1 MFFGFARCLGHWNWW
16 FLHRVIGSLSVANH
30 FYYFLFTNLD
40 ADDFGG
46 LYLFAGPRAI
56 LECYEGRTIEPLQI
70 PCYVLD
76 VAYEGF
82 LLKPL
87 DKILKDR
94 NPFFPYGHSFRHSIL
109 DRIIGENDPCKL
121 ASLGLVMDAYVMIS
135 LGQHCGSST
144 AQLDLYNKTSKLPLQ
159 LHRSR
164 LSSLF
169 QIGISQKD
177 FWSSIFIC
185 ISKETYGR
193 TEQRVSA
200 AVFRPSTSLQSWERW
215 SIIIKILIG
224 QKKGGHAI
232 YVSPRSSRIC
242 SLRGGW
248 RERRKV
254 GRHLSLRRNPMAYY

>member
-40 ADDFGG
+40 ADDFSG

-70 PCYVLD
+70 PSYVLD

-87 DKILKDR
+87 NKILKDR
-94 NPFFPYGHSFRHSIL
+94 NPFTPYGHSFRHSIL

-135 LGQHCGSST
+135 LGQHCGSPT

-164 LSSLF
+164 LSSPYLTMGFRRRTSEARFSYVF
-169 QIGISQKD
+169 QRKPMDEQSRGYQRL
-177 FWSSIFIC
+177 SS
-185 ISKETYGR
+185 GR
-193 TEQRVSA
+193 RL
-200 AVFRPSTSLQSWERW
+200 PYN
-215 SIIIKILIG
+215 
-224 QKKGGHAI
+224 H
-232 YVSPRSSRIC
+232 
-242 SLRGGW
+242 
-248 RERRKV
+248 
-254 GRHLSLRRNPMAYY
+254 GRDGR

>member
-1 MFFGFARCLGHWNWW
+1 M
-16 FLHRVIGSLSVANH
+16 HRVIGSLSVVNH

-56 LECYEGRTIEPLQI
+56 LECYEGRTIEPVQI
-70 PCYVLD
+70 PSYVLD

-87 DKILKDR
+87 NKILKDR
-94 NPFFPYGHSFRHSIL
+94 NPFFPHGHSFRHSIL

-135 LGQHCGSST
+135 LGQHCGSPT

-164 LSSLF
+164 LSSPYLTISDWDF
-169 QIGISQKD
+169 AEGLLKLDFHMYFKGNLWTNRAEGISGCLQAVD
-177 FWSSIFIC
+177 FPTIMGEMVDNNQNSNWT
-185 ISKETYGR
+185 KEGW
-193 TEQRVSA
+193 A
-200 AVFRPSTSLQSWERW
+200 CHLCLSTFFTDMLPAWWLER
-215 SIIIKILIG
+215 K
-224 QKKGGHAI
+224 KKG
-232 YVSPRSSRIC
+232 RSSSVITAEPNG
-242 SLRGGW
+242 LLLN
-248 RERRKV
+248 K
-254 GRHLSLRRNPMAYY
+254 